1 VLEQETEPMSERPS
15 SLVWSPIRA
24 FAALFISA
32 IALGAAALIAGSVLF
47 IAVLVFNAGGLI
59 FQVLIASIKILGPV
73 VMAIVILT
81 GALLGFGRS
90 AQA

>member
-1 VLEQETEPMSERPS
+1 MSGRPS

-24 FAALFISA
+24 FAALFITA
-32 IALGAAALIAGSVLF
+32 IALGAAALIAASALF
-47 IAVLVFNAGGLI
+47 ISVLVFNAGGLI

-81 GALLGFGRS
+81 GALLSFGRS

>member
-1 VLEQETEPMSERPS
+1 MSERPS

-32 IALGAAALIAGSVLF
+32 IALGAATLIAGLVLF
-47 IAVLVFNAGGLI
+47 IAVLVFNAGGLV

-81 GALLGFGRS
+81 GALLGFSRS

>member
-1 VLEQETEPMSERPS
+1 MSERPS

-32 IALGAAALIAGSVLF
+32 MTLGAAVLIAASALI
-47 IAVLVFNAGGLI
+47 IAVLISNAGGLI
-59 FQVLIASIKILGPV
+59 FQLVIASIKILGPV

-81 GALLGFGRS
+81 SVLLSFGRS

>member
-1 VLEQETEPMSERPS
+1 MSERPS